1 MENPFTLKYEKDKTD
16 EDLVIESLTGNK
28 SALENLILRHQD
40 WVYNIA
46 IRMVY
51 NTEDAKDITQE
62 VFIKVITKL
71 STFRGESSFRT
82 WVYRIAFNHILN
94 FKKSSAELTRDTDF
108 ETYGNSID
116 NCPDY
121 EIHSE
126 MNLGFNTEAV
136 VEEVKLSCMYGM
148 LLCLDREQR
157 MVFIL
162 GLLFGVT
169 DTVGAELLDITKV
182 NFRKKYSRARKD
194 IFNFMNNKCGLIK
207 KSNPCRCSKKA
218 KALVDNGVVN
228 PENLTFNKNYVHRI
242 KDVTPVTLKKYE
254 NFAERKGSL
263 LFSEHPFQKSPD
275 FVLYL
280 KNLINTNSFK
290 TTFNIN

>member
-1 MENPFTLKYEKDKTD
+1 MENPFTSKYGKDRTD
-16 EDLVIESLTGNK
+16 EFLVADSLAGDK
-28 SALENLILRHQD
+28 LALENLILRHQD

-46 IRMVY
+46 MRMVY

-71 STFRGESSFRT
+71 STFKGESSFRT

-108 ETYGNSID
+108 ESYGNSID

-169 DTVGAELLDITKV
+169 DTVGAELLDISKA

-228 PENLTFNKNYVHRI
+228 PENLTFNKNYIHRI
-242 KDVTPVTLKKYE
+242 KDVTPLTLKKYE

>member
-1 MENPFTLKYEKDKTD
+1 MENPFTAKYEKDKTD
-16 EDLVIESLTGNK
+16 DVLIKDSLAGDK
-28 SALENLILRHQD
+28 IALENLILRHQD
-40 WVYNIA
+40 WIYNIA

-51 NTEDAKDITQE
+51 NSDDAKDITQE
-62 VFIKVITKL
+62 VLIKVITKL
-71 STFRGESSFRT
+71 STFKGESSFRT
-82 WVYRIAFNHILN
+82 WLYRIVFNHILN
-94 FKKSSAELTRDTDF
+94 LKKSSAELTRNTDF
-108 ETYGNSID
+108 ESYGISID

-126 MNLGFNTEAV
+126 MNLGFNSDAV

-162 GLLFGVT
+162 GLLFGVS
-169 DTVGAELLDITKV
+169 DKVGAELLNITKV

-194 IFNFMNNKCGLIK
+194 IFNFMNNNCGLIK

-218 KALVDNGVVN
+218 RALVDYGVVN
-228 PENLTFNKNYVHRI
+228 PENLIFNKNYIQKI
-242 KDVTPVTLKKYE
+242 KDVTPFTLKKYE

-280 KNLINTNSFK
+280 RNLINTNSFK
-290 TTFNIN
+290 STFNIN